1 MSLIP
6 LVGRP
11 LSLNVRLHVCRT
23 PCMAPF
29 ADGSP
34 PPFSRSPLKNGLR
47 AESSRRTEEHMAT
60 LRERLRARREA
71 ERRRVR
77 SFKIGVSEDDL
88 RLLAKHGTEAH

>member
-1 MSLIP
+1 MP
-6 LVGRP
+6 
-11 LSLNVRLHVCRT
+11 
-23 PCMAPF
+23 
-29 ADGSP
+29 
-34 PPFSRSPLKNGLR
+34 
-47 AESSRRTEEHMAT
+47 T